1 MNKLGVLSRKALPVI
16 AVVIVGFC
24 SIGQTAMAQSAK
36 AYPLASAQQQPVQ
49 QGDEQK
55 PAPEAKTFTGKIVKS
70 GDMFV
75 LSDEQNKATYQLDNQ
90 KMAKEFVDR
99 NVKVTGVL
107 DESAGMIRVS
117 AIEPA

>member
-1 MNKLGVLSRKALPVI
+1 MSKWGVLLCKTLPVI
-16 AVVIVGFC
+16 AVVAGFC
-24 SIGQTAMAQSAK
+24 SIGQSALGQRAK
-36 AYPLASAQQQPVQ
+36 VYGVAASQQQPVQ

-55 PAPEAKTFTGKIVKS
+55 PAPETRTFTGKIVKS

-75 LSDEQNKATYQLDNQ
+75 LSDEQNKATYKLDNQ

-99 NVKVTGVL
+99 DVKVIGVL
-107 DESAGMIRVS
+107 DESAGIIHVS

>member
-1 MNKLGVLSRKALPVI
+1 MNKFGVLSRKTVPAIAVI
-16 AVVIVGFC
+16 AGFC
-24 SIGQTAMAQSAK
+24 LIGQSAIAQTARVDGVAAV
-36 AYPLASAQQQPVQ
+36 QQQPVQ

-55 PAPEAKTFTGKIVKS
+55 PAPETKTFTGKIVKS

-75 LSDEQNKATYQLDNQ
+75 LTDEQNKATYQLDNQ